1 MRVYY
6 IHMTLIFWI
15 GLFVVSLMVLVKGA
29 DWFLA
34 SSEKLGLAAG
44 LSKFVVGVVIVG
56 LGTSFPELVSSIFA
70 IIGGA
75 PEIASANAIGSN
87 IANILLVVGVSA
99 VVARKLTTSKN
110 LIDLELPLLALSTI
124 MFLVAAWDKVVT
136 LPEAILLVGTYVIYL
151 IYTMHEGKKEMTE
164 EEKSAKRP
172 RFTVKDF
179 GILLAGLLGLVFG
192 SKYLI
197 DSVVSISD
205 ILQISAGAI
214 SLAAVAIGTSLPEL
228 LVSVKAAMKGNSEV
242 ALGNIFGSNAFN
254 LMVVVGLPALFAR
267 VPLDMQTFAVG
278 LPFLIIATLLFI
290 ISGIS
295 QRMYLWEGAMYIML
309 YVFFIGKL
317 FTIF

>member
-1 MRVYY
+1 
-6 IHMTLIFWI
+6 MTLIFWI

-56 LGTSFPELVSSIFA
+56 IGTSFPELVSSIFA
-70 IIGGA
+70 IIGGV
-75 PEIASANAIGSN
+75 PEIVSANAIGSN
-87 IANILLVVGVSA
+87 IANILLIIGFSVII
-99 VVARKLTTSKN
+99 ARKLITTKN
-110 LIDLELPLLALSTI
+110 LIDIELPLLALSTT
-124 MFLVAAWDKVVT
+124 MFLVAAWDKVIT
-136 LPEAILLVGTYVIYL
+136 LPEAILLVGTYIIYL
-151 IYTMHEGKKEMTE
+151 IYTIHEGKKDMSE
-164 EEKSAKRP
+164 EERRAKRP
-172 RFTVKDF
+172 RFTLQDF
-179 GILLAGLLGLVFG
+179 GFLFVGLLGLVFG

-197 DSVVSISD
+197 DSVISISD
-205 ILQISAGAI
+205 ILQISTGAI

-254 LMVVVGLPALFAR
+254 LMMVVGLPALFTR
-267 VPLDMQTFAVG
+267 VPLDAQTFAVG
-278 LPFLIIATLLFI
+278 LPFLIIATFLFI

-317 FTIF
+317 FAIF

>member
-1 MRVYY
+1 M
-6 IHMTLIFWI
+6 
-15 GLFVVSLMVLVKGA
+15 VSLMVLVKGA

-99 VVARKLTTSKN
+99 VVARKLVTSKN

-136 LPEAILLVGTYVIYL
+136 LPEAILLVGTYIIYL
-151 IYTMHEGKKEMTE
+151 IYTIHEGKKDMSE
-164 EEKSAKRP
+164 EERSAKRP
-172 RFTVKDF
+172 RFTAKDF
-179 GILLAGLLGLVFG
+179 GILAAGLLGLVFG

-197 DSVVSISD
+197 DSVISISD

-267 VPLDMQTFAVG
+267 IPLDVQTFSIG
-278 LPFLIIATLLFI
+278 LPFLIIATFLFI

-317 FTIF
+317 FAIF